1 MAESD
6 FSLLKDLLHELFEY
20 RDGCLLW
27 KNSLGNQVLAGDSLG
42 TTRTDG
48 YLQGRVNGK
57 IHRVHRLI
65 YLYHYGYIP
74 QCIDHIDGNRSNN
87 LIENLRSADRSQNN
101 FNQRISSK
109 NTSGVKG
116 VHWNK
121 AKQKW
126 MASCKSYKKSKHFGY
141 YPSLEE
147 AKFAIESFRKIF
159 HGEFANHG

>member
-1 MAESD
+1 MANED

-27 KNSLGNQVLAGDSLG
+27 KKSLGNQVFAGDPLG
-42 TTRTDG
+42 TMRTDG
-48 YLQGRVNGK
+48 YLQGRVNGR
-57 IHRVHRLI
+57 IYRVHRLI
-65 YLYHYGYIP
+65 YLYHHGYIP

-101 FNQRISSK
+101 FNQRISSA

-121 AKQKW
+121 FKQKW
-126 MASCKSYKKSKHFGY
+126 MASCKSYKKSKHLGY
-141 YPSLEE
+141 YQSLEE
-147 AKFAIESFRKIF
+147 AKFAVESFRKIV

>member
-1 MAESD
+1 MADRD
-6 FSLLKDLLHELFEY
+6 FSLLQDLLHELFEY

-27 KNSLGNQVLAGDSLG
+27 KKSIGNQVFAGNLLG
-42 TTRTDG
+42 TIRPDG
-48 YLQGRVNGK
+48 YLQGTINRK
-57 IHRVHRLI
+57 IYRVHRLI

-87 LIENLRSADRSQNN
+87 LIENLRVANRSQNN

-121 AKQKW
+121 EKQKW
-126 MASCKSYKKSKHFGY
+126 MASCKTYKKSKHLGY
-141 YPSLEE
+141 YPSLEAAE
-147 AKFAIESFRKIF
+147 LAVKTYREIF

>member
-27 KNSLGNQVLAGDSLG
+27 KNSIGNQVFAGDPLG
-42 TTRTDG
+42 TKRPDG
-48 YLQGRVNGK
+48 YLQGRINGK
-57 IHRVHRLI
+57 IYRVHRLI
-65 YLYHYGYIP
+65 FLYHHGYIP

-87 LIENLRSADRSQNN
+87 LIENLRAADRSQNS
-101 FNQRISSK
+101 FNQRLSSK

-121 AKQKW
+121 EKQKW
-126 MASCKSYKKSKHFGY
+126 TANCQFYKKNKHVGHFA
-141 YPSLEE
+141 SLEE
-147 AKFAIESFRKIF
+147 AKLAVESFRINF